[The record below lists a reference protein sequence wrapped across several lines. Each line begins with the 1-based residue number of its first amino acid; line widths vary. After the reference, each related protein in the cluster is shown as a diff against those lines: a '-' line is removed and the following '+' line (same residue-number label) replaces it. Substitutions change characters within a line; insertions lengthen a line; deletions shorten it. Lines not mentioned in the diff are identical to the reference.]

1 MFFIKDIFVKIPRW
15 FSKHLKKI
23 MLYIGFF
30 NTGAYQETIGGFGG
44 LHHCLI
50 PQPKHILID
59 RDENGILATEVFS
72 EQQTSDEE
80 LKILG
85 YHKK

>member
-1 MFFIKDIFVKIPRW
+1 MLSTPSHTN
-15 FSKHLKKI
+15 SKTTPSF
-23 MLYIGFF
+23 YIGFF
-30 NTGAYQETIGGFGG
+30 NTGAYQETIGGYGG

-72 EQQTSDEE
+72 EQQKAEE
-80 LKILG
+80 VLAILG
-85 YHKK
+85 YNREKK